1 MPEVTV
7 TRSVRGSHKGREE
20 GLKYSVG
27 LLLGG
32 GRRDTRLCDRDGRF
46 LLSLDVVVSP
56 MYDGGGGG
64 GEAQIFAFA
73 CCMERGQG

>member
-1 MPEVTV
+1 M
-7 TRSVRGSHKGREE
+7 
-20 GLKYSVG
+20 KYSVS

-32 GRRDTRLCDRDGRF
+32 GRRDTRLGDRDGRF

-56 MYDGGGGG
+56 PYDGG

-73 CCMERGQG
+73 CCMGQG